1 MTAAPVRRMLD
12 RRGRL
17 GVVAALLAA
26 GACGV
31 ISFRTATGRPEVP
44 VVTVMR
50 GPFERKVRAE
60 GVLKA
65 EKATPLSANGQDM
78 EFKVGWIAEDG
89 VRVKQGDVVVRFDP
103 SDTVKAL
110 QAGEADHATA
120 GKKIV
125 KEGAESGAAIANL
138 GRDADHARRE
148 LETARTF
155 QSKDPELFSRHEIIE
170 ADIDVD
176 LAGRR
181 EGFARSSKTVR
192 EGLSKSNVDLL
203 EIEGRKASLKIGKAK
218 KEMAALEVVAPH
230 DGIVVLQRDW
240 KGDTPQVGQTVWSGY
255 PLAEIPDLS
264 KLQAEVFVL
273 EADAGGLGVG
283 KTAAVVV
290 ESRAGTPVAAKV
302 TKVDALAKPRIRG
315 IPVQYFG
322 ATLDLEKQD
331 PETMKPGQRVFALLD
346 LGEEKSVL
354 SVPRQAVFE
363 KEGKRVVYLRK
374 GRGFAPVEVTLGASA
389 LGRVIVTAGL
399 AAGDV
404 IALAD
409 PEAKPAKPDAPA
421 GSAPATGGPS

>member
-1 MTAAPVRRMLD
+1 MSDPALRRPSRLVRIGVLAA
-12 RRGRL
+12 
-17 GVVAALLAA
+17 VVAAGGL
-26 GACGV
+26 GV
-31 ISFRTATGRPEVP
+31 YSFRKGAGLSDVP
-44 VVTVMR
+44 VLRVHR

-65 EKATPLSANGQDM
+65 EKATPLSATGQDM
-78 EFKVGWIAEDG
+78 TFKIGWIAEDG
-89 VRVKQGDVVVRFDP
+89 ARVKKGDVVVRFDP
-103 SDTVKAL
+103 SETEKAL
-110 QAGEADHATA
+110 EAGEADRATA
-120 GKKIV
+120 GKRVV

-181 EGFARSSKTVR
+181 EGYARGTRTVR
-192 EGLSKSNVDLL
+192 EGLSQSNLDLL
-203 EIEGRKASLKIGKAK
+203 AIEGRKASLKIGKAK

-240 KGDTPQVGQTVWSGY
+240 KGDMPAVGQTVWSGY

-273 EADAGGLGVG
+273 EADAGGLAVG
-283 KTAAVVV
+283 KAALVVV
-290 ESRAGTPVAAKV
+290 ESRTEVPVPAKV
-302 TKVDALAKPRIRG
+302 AKVDSLAKPRTRG
-315 IPVQYFG
+315 VPVQYFG
-322 ATLDLEKQD
+322 ATLDLTKQD
-331 PETMKPGQRVFALLD
+331 PETMKPGQRVFAHLD
-346 LGEEKSVL
+346 LGDEKSVL

-363 KEGKRVVYLRK
+363 KDGKRVVYRK
-374 GRGFAPVEVTLGASA
+374 SGRGFTPVEVTLGASA

-399 AAGDV
+399 ADGDW

-409 PEAKPAKPDAPA
+409 PEEKAKKQEKVPGAGPAA
-421 GSAPATGGPS
+421 GTS

>member
-1 MTAAPVRRMLD
+1 
-12 RRGRL
+12 
-17 GVVAALLAA
+17 
-26 GACGV
+26 V
-31 ISFRTATGRPEVP
+31 ISFRSVTGPPDLP
-44 VVTVMR
+44 VARVKR

-65 EKATPLSANGQDM
+65 EKATPLSATGQDM
-78 EFKVGWIAEDG
+78 TFKIGWIAEDG
-89 VRVKQGDVVVRFDP
+89 ARVKKGEVVVRFDS
-103 SDTVKAL
+103 SDTEKAL
-110 QAGEADHATA
+110 EAGEADHATA
-120 GKKIV
+120 GKKAV

-181 EGFARSSKTVR
+181 EGFARGTKTVR
-192 EGLSKSNVDLL
+192 EGLSRSNLDLL
-203 EIEGRKASLKIGKAK
+203 SIEGRKASLKIGKAK

-240 KGDTPQVGQTVWSGY
+240 KGDTPQVGQTVWSGF

-273 EADAGGLGVG
+273 EADAGGLAAG
-283 KTAAVVV
+283 KAASVVV
-290 ESRAGTPVAAKV
+290 ESRTETPVPAKV
-302 TKVDALAKPRIRG
+302 AKVEALAKPRIRG
-315 IPVQYFG
+315 VPVQYFG
-322 ATLDLEKQD
+322 ATLDLGKQD

-346 LGEEKSVL
+346 LGEEKNAL

-363 KEGKRVVYLRK
+363 KEGKRVVYRK
-374 GRGFAPVEVTLGASA
+374 AGRGFSPVEVTLGASA

-399 AAGDV
+399 AEGDV

-409 PEAKPAKPDAPA
+409 PEEKPKKQERVPGAVPA
-421 GSAPATGGPS
+421 AGGAS